1 MQMLDYNEI
10 KSHKIMKKNKI
21 MRYLSA
27 TLLILLTS
35 ITAAQQASRF
45 TLAPGDQIAISV
57 FDEPDLSVEF
67 TLSDNGVVNYPL
79 LGEIRVAGL
88 TMPELE
94 KRIADGLRGDY
105 LIKPEVTVSMTQYR
119 MFYLN
124 GEVNRPGGYP
134 YQPGLTLEKALAL
147 AGGLSPRA
155 ARKKIE
161 VKRASDVSDAT
172 EIIRMSDPVQAG
184 DVITVPQS
192 FF

>member
-1 MQMLDYNEI
+1 M
-10 KSHKIMKKNKI
+10 KITINL
-21 MRYLSA
+21 RNVGA

-35 ITAAQQASRF
+35 LAAAQPVADYV
-45 TLAPGDQIAISV
+45 LGPGDQVAISV
-57 FDEPDLSVEF
+57 FGEPDLSVEF
-67 TLSDNGVVNYPL
+67 TLSDNGNLSYPF

-94 KRIADGLRGDY
+94 KHIANGLRGDY
-105 LIKPEVTVSMTQYR
+105 LINPDVTVSIKQYR
-119 MFYLN
+119 QFFLN

-155 ARKKIE
+155 NRSKIV
-161 VKRASDVSDAT
+161 VKRASELSGIAVN
-172 EIIRMSDPVQAG
+172 IKMSDPVRAG

>member
-1 MQMLDYNEI
+1 MHILR
-10 KSHKIMKKNKI
+10 HAG
-21 MRYLSA
+21 A

-35 ITAAQQASRF
+35 LAAAQQASSY
-45 TLAPGDQIAISV
+45 TLAPGDEVAISV
-57 FDEPDLSVEF
+57 FGEPDLSVEF
-67 TLSDNGVVNYPL
+67 TLSDNGVLNYPF

-88 TMPELE
+88 TMPGLE
-94 KRIADGLRGDY
+94 RRIADGLRGDY
-105 LIKPEVTVSMTQYR
+105 LINPEVTVLMKQYR
-119 MFYLN
+119 PFFLN

-155 ARKKIE
+155 ARSKIE
-161 VKRASDVSDAT
+161 VKRASDLSGVT
-172 EIIRMSDPVQAG
+172 VRIKMSEPVYAG

>member
-1 MQMLDYNEI
+1 
-10 KSHKIMKKNKI
+10 MKKMHIFK
-21 MRYLSA
+21 SVGA
-27 TLLILLTS
+27 TLLILLAS
-35 ITAAQQASRF
+35 LAAAQQV
-45 TLAPGDQIAISV
+45 TDYVLGPGDEVAISV
-57 FDEPDLSVEF
+57 FGEPDLSVEF
-67 TLSDNGVVNYPL
+67 TLSDNGALNYPF

-94 KRIADGLRGDY
+94 RHIADGLRGDY
-105 LIKPEVTVSMTQYR
+105 LINPEVTVSMKQYR
-119 MFYLN
+119 QFYLN

-155 ARKKIE
+155 ARNKIL
-161 VKRASDVSDAT
+161 VKRASDLAGVAVN
-172 EIIRMSDPVQAG
+172 IRMSDPVRAG